1 MAALRGGYSHAM
13 RHAAFYALIAL
24 FVLQVG
30 QNYAHYASALMI
42 AAWIRYDGRLTARI
56 F

>member
-13 RHAAFYALIAL
+13 RHATFYLLAALW
-24 FVLQVG
+24 FVWIG
-30 QNYAHYASALMI
+30 QNWGHYSAALAV